1 MAFLRWKFESQYC
14 QHLKKRKE
22 KRGKLTEEM
31 SDSFFPHLFK
41 PKVLLHIEHRGN
53 DCASVAIIQ

>member
-1 MAFLRWKFESQYC
+1 MSAF
-14 QHLKKRKE
+14 KKKKE